1 MHIEELYQAVSNMA
15 VVAQH
20 LKEDAENAVQI
31 QQQVA
36 YQLEQRLQVLD
47 ESIETAL
54 ARHVEKLREQVAQQ
68 VADGSQDS
76 MQDFEQQLEDLK
88 KQMLD
93 FSQFAAMIKKDLNKV
108 SHSILMKIGVLS
120 SVALVAVIGSALW
133 LVFYY
138 KGIIRENKLS
148 AEAVQLYSQADVKLC
163 QGKLCVKTQPTPQE
177 FRKDGY
183 IIVAPKNGTK

>member
-1 MHIEELYQAVSNMA
+1 MHIEELYEAVSNMA
-15 VVAQH
+15 VVTQH
-20 LKEDAENAVQI
+20 LKADAENAVQI
-31 QQQVA
+31 QQQAA

-54 ARHVEKLREQVAQQ
+54 VHHVEKLREQVAQQ

-76 MQDFEQQLEDLK
+76 IREFQQQLEDLK

-93 FSQFAAMIKKDLNKV
+93 FSQFVVLIKKDLNKTL
-108 SHSILMKIGVLS
+108 HSVLMKIGVLS
-120 SVALVAVIGSALW
+120 GLALIAVIGSALW
-133 LVFYY
+133 LGFYY
-138 KGIIRENKLS
+138 KDIIQKNKLS

-163 QGKLCVKTQPTPQE
+163 QDKLCVKTQTTPQE

-183 IIVAPKNGTK
+183 MIVVPKKSVK

>member
-76 MQDFEQQLEDLK
+76 MQDFQQQLEDLK

-163 QGKLCVKTQPTPQE
+163 QDKLCVKT
-177 FRKDGY
+177 
-183 IIVAPKNGTK
+183 

>member
-76 MQDFEQQLEDLK
+76 MQDFQQQLEDLK

-108 SHSILMKIGVLS
+108 SRHS
-120 SVALVAVIGSALW
+120 
-133 LVFYY
+133 
-138 KGIIRENKLS
+138 
-148 AEAVQLYSQADVKLC
+148 QLYLIKIWQLNKKGHNPTLKDTRQDNPKERQLC
-163 QGKLCVKTQPTPQE
+163 PKTNLSLK
-177 FRKDGY
+177 R
-183 IIVAPKNGTK
+183 I

>member
-54 ARHVEKLREQVAQQ
+54 VHHVEKLREQVAQQ

-76 MQDFEQQLEDLK
+76 IREFQQQLEDLK

-93 FSQFAAMIKKDLNKV
+93 FSQFVVLIKKDLNKV

-163 QGKLCVKTQPTPQE
+163 QDKLCVKTQTTLQE
-177 FRKDGY
+177 FRM
-183 IIVAPKNGTK
+183 AS

>member
-20 LKEDAENAVQI
+20 LKEDADNAVQI

-76 MQDFEQQLEDLK
+76 MQDFQQQLEDLK

-163 QGKLCVKTQPTPQE
+163 QDKLCVKT
-177 FRKDGY
+177 
-183 IIVAPKNGTK
+183 

>member
-68 VADGSQDS
+68 VADGRQDS
-76 MQDFEQQLEDLK
+76 MQEFQQQLEDLK

-163 QGKLCVKTQPTPQE
+163 QDKLCVKT
-177 FRKDGY
+177 
-183 IIVAPKNGTK
+183 

>member
-76 MQDFEQQLEDLK
+76 MQDFQQQLEDLK

-148 AEAVQLYSQADVKLC
+148 AEAVQLYIAKL
-163 QGKLCVKTQPTPQE
+163 T
-177 FRKDGY
+177 
-183 IIVAPKNGTK
+183 

>member
-1 MHIEELYQAVSNMA
+1 MHIEELYEAVSNMA
-15 VVAQH
+15 VVTQH
-20 LKEDAENAVQI
+20 LKADAENAVHI
-31 QQQVA
+31 QQQTA

-47 ESIETAL
+47 SSIETAL
-54 ARHVEKLREQVAQQ
+54 AHHVEKLREQVAQQ

-76 MQDFEQQLEDLK
+76 MRDFQQQLEDLK

-93 FSQFAAMIKKDLNKV
+93 FSQFAAMIKTDLNRT

-120 SVALVAVIGSALW
+120 GVALVAVIGSALW
-133 LVFYY
+133 LGFYY
-138 KGIIRENKLS
+138 QDIIRKNKLS

-163 QGKLCVKTQPTPQE
+163 QDKLCVKTQTTPQE

-183 IIVAPKNGTK
+183 MIVAPKNSTK